1 LRCSTPVSFMSSLFS
16 KLSDPDKSVDLKSLA
31 AGIHS
36 KLPKYARPLFLR
48 RMTKVNNYFL
58 SIHIFFWLGGSRA
71 DAQNKESLIR
81 LYSIRS

>member
-1 LRCSTPVSFMSSLFS
+1 MLYSGKLYVKVLHLFS

-58 SIHIFFWLGGSRA
+58 SIHIFFVRQVPG
-71 DAQNKESLIR
+71 
-81 LYSIRS
+81 